1 MGDEDGPKVAR
12 WFYDSLF
19 SREKV
24 DLDGIAYA
32 LDEAVAKLRQGRVGR
47 ALGSLHPHRWLTPGG
62 KMEL

>member
-24 DLDGIAYA
+24 NLDGIAYA
-32 LDEAVAKLRQGRVGR
+32 LDEAVAKLRQEG
-47 ALGSLHPHRWLTPGG
+47 ASAERWAVFIHIGG
-62 KMEL
+62 